1 MWYSLL
7 SMAPT
12 PQKFR
17 EIVLQILY
25 SSDFNASQDEDMGTF
40 MKEEFALSSKSMRLA
55 QERRDQILAKKEE
68 ADALIGEFS
77 SSYSLERIPRTERAI
92 LRLGVYELLFDTAIP
107 PKVAIAE
114 AIRLARKYAT
124 PEGGMFVNAVLD
136 SLYKK
141 KLNFDEPYAVSAE
154 KASE

>member
-40 MKEEFALSSKSMRLA
+40 MKGEFALSNKSMRLA
-55 QERRDQILAKKEE
+55 QERRDQVLAKKEE
-68 ADALIGEFS
+68 ADALIEEFS

-92 LRLGVYELLFDTAIP
+92 LRLGIYELLFDTTIP

-141 KLNFDEPYAVSAE
+141 KLNFDEPYAVSAG